1 MSEAGFLVLAL
12 ETGLIVLLPS
22 SAQAP
27 AKLGYY
33 HSTWRQAAGGRPPGK
48 VFSGNL
54 QSCILVC
61 KHIST
66 KQEEI

>member
-33 HSTWRQAAGGRPPGK
+33 HSTWRQAAGGPPPGK
-48 VFSGNL
+48 VLLGNL
-54 QSCILVC
+54 QS
-61 KHIST
+61 
-66 KQEEI
+66 